1 MSAGRSD
8 IVELYL
14 HLPPGDIAYV
24 KFIFESY
31 EGIAVTRTID
41 RTAAVIVLLVAADL
55 EDEARAILASIRDE
69 VPWRAV
75 DPPPAPGD

>member
-1 MSAGRSD
+1 VTAGRPD

-14 HLPPGDIAYV
+14 HLPPGDIAFV

-41 RTAAVIVLLVAADL
+41 QRTAVIVLLVAADL
-55 EDEARAILASIRDE
+55 EDEARAILRSIRDQ
-69 VPWRAV
+69 VPWREI
-75 DPPPAPGD
+75 DAPSAS

>member
-1 MSAGRSD
+1 MTAGRAD
-8 IVELYL
+8 IVEIYL
-14 HLPPGDIAYV
+14 HLPPEDIAYV

-41 RTAAVIVLLVAADL
+41 RVAAVIVLLVAADL

-69 VPWRAV
+69 VPWREV
-75 DPPPAPGD
+75 DAPAPRD